1 MAKGIIFNM
10 TDYSNMNGI
19 GNNEWTF
26 LLFMLFIEDARQK
39 NEEWLQFEQG
49 LIYKNRFSSNSPI
62 VDELHKREKQATMIL
77 PRSKELYRARSFKR
91 SSFDKL
97 VEYYMKEHGCSKEE
111 IDTVLKEWTNEQK
124 LMTLLPQLYSDIGPD
139 YLNNNKETS
148 ALVNA
153 QKKWKTRIRFKG
165 YNAKDSTAPVPE
177 LIGNGRANPDHIR
190 YLYLCEDNV
199 TPIYEIRPI
208 IGEQVSIAK
217 FQLQRDVKLFDLTL
231 NIQDNIQPGYE
242 WPSLYNAIG
251 AMFSKPY
258 NGDASKYLPT
268 QYLAEEIK
276 KMGFDGLRF
285 NSSLHKGGVNVVLFD
300 PELCKATS
308 SDLVDVKEINITTD
322 LPLIYKIG
330 RKQETEKSE

>member
-1 MAKGIIFNM
+1 M
-10 TDYSNMNGI
+10 TDFSNLNDI
-19 GNNEWTF
+19 GNDEWTF
-26 LLFMLFIEDARQK
+26 LLFMLFMEDVRQK

-62 VDELHKREKQATMIL
+62 VEELHKREKQATKIL
-77 PRSKELYRARSFKR
+77 PCSKELYRARSFKR

-97 VEYYMKEHGCSKEE
+97 VEYYMKEYGCSKEE
-111 IDTVLKEWTNEQK
+111 IDTVLREWTKEQK
-124 LMTLLPQLYSDIGPD
+124 LMTLLPQLYSDVD
-139 YLNNNKETS
+139 HNYLNNNKETL

-153 QKKWKTRIRFKG
+153 QKKWKARIHFKG
-165 YNAKDSTAPVPE
+165 YNAKDSTAPSPE

-190 YLYLCEDNV
+190 YLYLCEDDI

-208 IGEQVSIAK
+208 IGEQVSVAK
-217 FQLQRDVKLFDLTL
+217 FQLQKDVKLYDLTL
-231 NIQDNIQPGYE
+231 NIQDNIEPGFE
-242 WPSLYNAIG
+242 WPSLYNTIG

-258 NGDASKYLPT
+258 NGDISKYLPT

-285 NSSLHKGGVNVVLFD
+285 NSSLHEGGVNVVLFD
-300 PELCKATS
+300 PDICKATS
-308 SDLVDVKEINITTD
+308 SDLVDVKGINIITD

-330 RKQETEKSE
+330 NKQETEMRE